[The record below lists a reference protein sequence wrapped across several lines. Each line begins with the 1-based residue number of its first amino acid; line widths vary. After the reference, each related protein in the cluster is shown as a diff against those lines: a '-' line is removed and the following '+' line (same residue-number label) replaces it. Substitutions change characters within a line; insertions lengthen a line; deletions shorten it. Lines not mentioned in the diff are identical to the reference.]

1 VAQRAFN
8 ALNGDEFRRLVLRE
22 VQQELDLDARFS
34 DPGAVTAL
42 TLLWRLRVESY
53 PNEPATWSVQV
64 SRVFK
69 ASAEN
74 PIPLR
79 DCKRFILETITANL
93 ESDERF
99 RLNYTYPKL
108 SWAWSMPLE
117 FAATGTVPKPAL
129 VQRKVNDHVID
140 HSQLGREMEVPPRDD
155 RKLLRALYSEEP
167 APDLG
172 TAPASPESVL
182 VQALQKQIADMQQQ
196 FEAMKASIGGGSVEG
211 GLGLVNPPVAV
222 TPAEVRHHQIDNY
235 TATGLKIEAGFEAS
249 PGAAMAGSFGSGSPV
264 GSVQGREVV
273 ERAELG
279 VTHPDLDHGG
289 AGTADGMRRDAGL
302 PVPQARTTPRGDVVD
317 LGSDTF

>member
-1 VAQRAFN
+1 MAQRAFN

-69 ASAEN
+69 ASAEH

-155 RKLLRALYSEEP
+155 RQLLRKLYSEEP
-167 APDLG
+167 EPAPIGNVVNGSAIDVLQAQI
-172 TAPASPESVL
+172 TKLMQEIASL
-182 VQALQKQIADMQQQ
+182 K
-196 FEAMKASIGGGSVEG
+196 GGGSAEG

-222 TPAEVRHHQIDNY
+222 TPSEVRHHQIDNY
-235 TATGLKIEAGFEAS
+235 TATGLKIEAGFEPS

-302 PVPQARTTPRGDVVD
+302 PIPQARTTPRGDVVD
-317 LGSDTF
+317 LTDSF